1 MGSKRAE
8 EALEEE
14 ENARQAVLRKAR
26 EKRAQETK
34 SKEEVKPL
42 SDVDVDDSDD
52 DDRPVRSKPKSTTKT
67 VDTKK
72 PTGPADLVRGKPK
85 KKKAWEEEENSDDD
99 EEDAEVTHEDIEK
112 WIQNEKNREKEEA
125 EA

>member
-1 MGSKRAE
+1 MGDD
-8 EALEEE
+8 
-14 ENARQAVLRKAR
+14 AR
-26 EKRAQETK
+26 
-34 SKEEVKPL
+34 
-42 SDVDVDDSDD
+42 
-52 DDRPVRSKPKSTTKT
+52 PKLKTPKT
-67 VDTKK
+67 VETKK

-125 EA
+125 EAARKKIEDAKRKKEEDERRAKEEARMMAQREA